1 MSARF
6 GQSSRFVVLWSSLL
20 PSRRRGVTFWAKNR
34 FRVFYDVNVA
44 EQQVLVLAIGVK
56 EGNRLLI
63 GGKEFQ
69 T

>member
-1 MSARF
+1 VRDS
-6 GQSSRFVVLWSSLL
+6 VNPPDSLFCGAACSL
-20 PSRRRGVTFWAKNR
+20 RGDVGVTFWAKNR